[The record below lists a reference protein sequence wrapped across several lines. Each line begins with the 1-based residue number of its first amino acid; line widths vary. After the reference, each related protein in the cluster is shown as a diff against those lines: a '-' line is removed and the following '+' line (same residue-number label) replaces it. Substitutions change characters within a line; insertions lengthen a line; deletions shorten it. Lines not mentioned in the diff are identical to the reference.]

1 MVFKAPAMQSTGAEP
16 PSPQQ
21 SQSPM
26 HEEAPEQ
33 LPPAKPSPQSHTRHQ
48 HTTATPQPKPQLE
61 VR

>member
-1 MVFKAPAMQSTGAEP
+1 MSSTGAEP

-33 LPPAKPSPQSHTRHQ
+33 LPQPKPSPQSLSRHQ
-48 HTTATPQPKPQLE
+48 HTTPTPLPKPQLE